1 MKNFKSQSGFSL
13 MELLIYVAIFTG
25 SAVLL
30 TAILSSTGRIQVR
43 QSAVDELNQQTFFIQ
58 STIQRLVREASLI
71 ENPAG
76 VASTTLKLR
85 MSSSTLDPTL
95 IYTDASNTAI
105 YLKQGNGSASALTN
119 DKAKI
124 SSFSITKYEN
134 PGGLV
139 VVQVD
144 LTLAY
149 NSTDPRKQ
157 FSRDLKIA
165 ISRVSAATFDSDLV
179 PNIDNTYSVGIAS
192 YSWKNGYFSGNVG
205 IGTTAP
211 AQKLHVE
218 GQCITG
224 DSLLSVVSA
233 KDYESGRAESQKLKA
248 EKIPIKDITSDYYVY
263 SLNQQTGELE
273 LQKINKLLDMGVK
286 PVFKLTTESG
296 KTIRTTGNH
305 PYLIKKQNYDQ
316 QQRELLAFRRIESLA
331 REYGLDSQDLSADRE
346 FSQIRTLWSN
356 QPDQESSQFGSSQ
369 YSRGQGQK
377 DGQGTKTISDSSQG
391 LASR

>member
-1 MKNFKSQSGFSL
+1 

-134 PGGLV
+134 PGGLA

-205 IGTTAP
+205 IGTTGPGA
-211 AQKLHVE
+211 KLEVNGGIRLNTLTAKSACDSTTRGTFWVTQGGAGVKDNVE
-218 GQCITG
+218 VC
-224 DSLLSVVSA
+224 A
-233 KDYESGRAESQKLKA
+233 KDASSTYAWR
-248 EKIPIKDITSDYYVY
+248 
-263 SLNQQTGELE
+263 
-273 LQKINKLLDMGVK
+273 
-286 PVFKLTTESG
+286 
-296 KTIRTTGNH
+296 TI
-305 PYLIKKQNYDQ
+305 Y
-316 QQRELLAFRRIESLA
+316 
-331 REYGLDSQDLSADRE
+331 
-346 FSQIRTLWSN
+346 
-356 QPDQESSQFGSSQ
+356 
-369 YSRGQGQK
+369 
-377 DGQGTKTISDSSQG
+377 
-391 LASR
+391 

>member
-1 MKNFKSQSGFSL
+1 MKNFKSQNGFSL

-30 TAILSSTGRIQVR
+30 TAILSSTSRIQVR
-43 QSAVDELNQQTFFIQ
+43 QSAADELNQQTFFIQ
-58 STIQRLVREASLI
+58 STIQRLVRESSLI

-134 PGGLV
+134 PGGLA

-179 PNIDNTYSVGIAS
+179 PNVDNTYSVGGTS

-211 AQKLHVE
+211 GAKLEVNGGIRLNTLTAKSACDSTTRGTFWVTQGGAGVKDNVE
-218 GQCITG
+218 VC
-224 DSLLSVVSA
+224 A
-233 KDYESGRAESQKLKA
+233 KDASSTYAWR
-248 EKIPIKDITSDYYVY
+248 
-263 SLNQQTGELE
+263 
-273 LQKINKLLDMGVK
+273 
-286 PVFKLTTESG
+286 
-296 KTIRTTGNH
+296 TI
-305 PYLIKKQNYDQ
+305 Y
-316 QQRELLAFRRIESLA
+316 
-331 REYGLDSQDLSADRE
+331 
-346 FSQIRTLWSN
+346 
-356 QPDQESSQFGSSQ
+356 
-369 YSRGQGQK
+369 
-377 DGQGTKTISDSSQG
+377 
-391 LASR
+391 

>member
-1 MKNFKSQSGFSL
+1 

-205 IGTTAP
+205 IGTTGPGA
-211 AQKLHVE
+211 KLEVNGGIRLNTLTAKSACDSTTRGTFWVTQGGAGVKDNVE
-218 GQCITG
+218 VC
-224 DSLLSVVSA
+224 A
-233 KDYESGRAESQKLKA
+233 KDASSTYAWR
-248 EKIPIKDITSDYYVY
+248 
-263 SLNQQTGELE
+263 
-273 LQKINKLLDMGVK
+273 
-286 PVFKLTTESG
+286 
-296 KTIRTTGNH
+296 TI
-305 PYLIKKQNYDQ
+305 Y
-316 QQRELLAFRRIESLA
+316 
-331 REYGLDSQDLSADRE
+331 
-346 FSQIRTLWSN
+346 
-356 QPDQESSQFGSSQ
+356 
-369 YSRGQGQK
+369 
-377 DGQGTKTISDSSQG
+377 
-391 LASR
+391 